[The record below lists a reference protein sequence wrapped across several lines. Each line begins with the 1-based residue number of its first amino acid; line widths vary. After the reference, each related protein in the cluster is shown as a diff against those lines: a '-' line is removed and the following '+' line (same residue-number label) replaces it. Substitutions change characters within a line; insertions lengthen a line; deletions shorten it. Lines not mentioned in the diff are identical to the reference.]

1 MKKLAVIIAVCMVAA
16 ATLCGC
22 GGSNG
27 NSSSSDSTSKTSSA
41 SSQDKDSSS
50 SDTSEEETEAEAE
63 EETEAE
69 AEDVTEEEAS
79 EDAAPYTGV
88 TWKLTNII
96 DAEGNTQTID
106 EYCVA
111 NGLKEGSLETTYEFA
126 EDGTAVGTLNGVKM
140 EFTYTADGNQIT
152 SSVTTKDPST
162 GEDVTTTSV
171 FTYDAD
177 NDILTITDENTGLT
191 SVFEKA

>member
-63 EETEAE
+63 
-69 AEDVTEEEAS
+69 DVTEEEAS
-79 EDAAPYTGV
+79 EDAAAYTGV

>member
-27 NSSSSDSTSKTSSA
+27 NSSSSDNTSKTSSA

-50 SDTSEEETEAEAE
+50 SDKSEEATEAE
-63 EETEAE
+63 TEDA
-69 AEDVTEEEAS
+69 TEEEAS
-79 EDAAPYTGV
+79 EAAAPYTGV

-191 SVFEKA
+191 SIFEKA

>member
-27 NSSSSDSTSKTSSA
+27 NSSSSGSSSQTSSA

-50 SDTSEEETEAEAE
+50 SDTSEEETEAEV
-63 EETEAE
+63 
-69 AEDVTEEEAS
+69 EDVTEEEAS
-79 EDAAPYTGV
+79 EDAAAYTGV

>member
-50 SDTSEEETEAEAE
+50 SDKSEEA
-63 EETEAE
+63 TEAE
-69 AEDVTEEEAS
+69 AEDATEEEAS
-79 EDAAPYTGV
+79 EAAAPYTGV

>member
-50 SDTSEEETEAEAE
+50 SDTSEKETETETEAE
-63 EETEAE
+63 TEDA
-69 AEDVTEEEAS
+69 TEEEAS
-79 EDAAPYTGV
+79 EAAAAYTGV

-140 EFTYTADGNQIT
+140 EFPYTADGNQIT

>member
-50 SDTSEEETEAEAE
+50 SDTSEKETET
-63 EETEAE
+63 ETEAE

-79 EDAAPYTGV
+79 EAAAAYTGV

-111 NGLKEGSLETTYEFA
+111 NGLKEGSLETTYECA

-140 EFTYTADGNQIT
+140 ELPYTADGNQIT

>member
-50 SDTSEEETEAEAE
+50 SDTSEEETEAE
-63 EETEAE
+63 TEAE
-69 AEDVTEEEAS
+69 TEEEAS
-79 EDAAPYTGV
+79 EDAAAYTGV

-140 EFTYTADGNQIT
+140 EFPYTADGNQIT

>member
-22 GGSNG
+22 GGSNS
-27 NSSSSDSTSKTSSA
+27 NSSSSDNTSKTSSA

-50 SDTSEEETEAEAE
+50 SDTSEKETET
-63 EETEAE
+63 ETEAE

-79 EDAAPYTGV
+79 EAAAAYTGV

>member
-22 GGSNG
+22 GGYNG

-50 SDTSEEETEAEAE
+50 SDTSEKETETETEAE
-63 EETEAE
+63 TEDA
-69 AEDVTEEEAS
+69 TEEEAS
-79 EDAAPYTGV
+79 EAAAAYTGV

>member
-50 SDTSEEETEAEAE
+50 SDTSEKETETETEAE
-63 EETEAE
+63 TEAE
-69 AEDVTEEEAS
+69 TEEEAS
-79 EDAAPYTGV
+79 EDAAAYTGV
-88 TWKLTNII
+88 TWKLTNVI

-140 EFTYTADGNQIT
+140 EFPYTADGNQIT

>member
-27 NSSSSDSTSKTSSA
+27 NSSSSGSSSQTSSA

-63 EETEAE
+63 
-69 AEDVTEEEAS
+69 DVTEEEAS
-79 EDAAPYTGV
+79 EDAAAYTGV

-177 NDILTITDENTGLT
+177 NDILTVTDENTGLT
-191 SVFEKA
+191 SVFEKT

>member
-50 SDTSEEETEAEAE
+50 SDTSEKETETEAE
-63 EETEAE
+63 TEAE
-69 AEDVTEEEAS
+69 TEEEAS
-79 EDAAPYTGV
+79 EDAAAYTGV
-88 TWKLTNII
+88 TWKLTNVI

-140 EFTYTADGNQIT
+140 EFPYTADGNQIT

>member
-27 NSSSSDSTSKTSSA
+27 NSSSPDSSSQTNSA

-50 SDTSEEETEAEAE
+50 SDTSEEETEAE
-63 EETEAE
+63 TEAE
-69 AEDVTEEEAS
+69 TEEEAS
-79 EDAAPYTGV
+79 EDAAAYTGV

-177 NDILTITDENTGLT
+177 NDILTITDETTGLT

>member
-27 NSSSSDSTSKTSSA
+27 NSSSSGSSSQTSSA

-63 EETEAE
+63 
-69 AEDVTEEEAS
+69 DVTEEEAS
-79 EDAAPYTGV
+79 EDAATYTGV

-177 NDILTITDENTGLT
+177 NDILTVTDENTGLT

>member
-50 SDTSEEETEAEAE
+50 SDKSEEATEAE
-63 EETEAE
+63 TEDA
-69 AEDVTEEEAS
+69 TEEEAS

-171 FTYDAD
+171 FTNDAD

>member
-50 SDTSEEETEAEAE
+50 SDKSEKET
-63 EETEAE
+63 ETEAE

-191 SVFEKA
+191 SVFERA

>member
-22 GGSNG
+22 GGSNS

-50 SDTSEEETEAEAE
+50 SGTSEKETET
-63 EETEAE
+63 ETEAE

-79 EDAAPYTGV
+79 EDAAAYTGV

-140 EFTYTADGNQIT
+140 EFPYTADGNQIT

>member
-27 NSSSSDSTSKTSSA
+27 NSSSSGSSSQTSSA

-63 EETEAE
+63 
-69 AEDVTEEEAS
+69 DVTEEEAS
-79 EDAAPYTGV
+79 EDAAAYTGV

>member
-27 NSSSSDSTSKTSSA
+27 NSSSSGSSSQTNSA

-50 SDTSEEETEAEAE
+50 SDTSEEETEAE
-63 EETEAE
+63 TEAE
-69 AEDVTEEEAS
+69 TEEEAS
-79 EDAAPYTGV
+79 EDAAAYTGV

-177 NDILTITDENTGLT
+177 NDILTVTDENTGLT

>member
-27 NSSSSDSTSKTSSA
+27 NSSSSDSSSKTSSA

-50 SDTSEEETEAEAE
+50 SDTSEKETET
-63 EETEAE
+63 ETEAE

-79 EDAAPYTGV
+79 EASEAAAAYTGV

>member
-1 MKKLAVIIAVCMVAA
+1 MKKLAVIITVCMVAA

-22 GGSNG
+22 GGSNS
-27 NSSSSDSTSKTSSA
+27 NSSSSDSSSKTSSA

-50 SDTSEEETEAEAE
+50 SDTSEEATEAE
-63 EETEAE
+63 T
-69 AEDVTEEEAS
+69 EDVTEEEAS
-79 EDAAPYTGV
+79 EDAAAYTGV

-177 NDILTITDENTGLT
+177 NDILTVTDENTGLT

>member
-50 SDTSEEETEAEAE
+50 SDTSEKETET
-63 EETEAE
+63 ETEAE

-79 EDAAPYTGV
+79 EAAAPYTGV

>member
-27 NSSSSDSTSKTSSA
+27 NSSSSDNTSKTSSA

-50 SDTSEEETEAEAE
+50 SDKSEEATEAE
-63 EETEAE
+63 TEDA
-69 AEDVTEEEAS
+69 TEEEAS
-79 EDAAPYTGV
+79 EAAAPYTGV

-177 NDILTITDENTGLT
+177 NDFLTITDENTGLT

>member
-50 SDTSEEETEAEAE
+50 SDTSEKETET
-63 EETEAE
+63 ETEAE

-79 EDAAPYTGV
+79 EAAAAYTGV

-140 EFTYTADGNQIT
+140 EFPYTADGNQIT

>member
-27 NSSSSDSTSKTSSA
+27 NSSSSDNTSKTSSA

-50 SDTSEEETEAEAE
+50 SDKSEEATEAE
-63 EETEAE
+63 TEDA
-69 AEDVTEEEAS
+69 TEEEAS
-79 EDAAPYTGV
+79 EAAAPYTGV

>member
-27 NSSSSDSTSKTSSA
+27 NNSSSGSSSQTSSA

-63 EETEAE
+63 
-69 AEDVTEEEAS
+69 DVTEEEAS
-79 EDAAPYTGV
+79 EDAAAYTGV

-152 SSVTTKDPST
+152 SSVTTKDPTT

-177 NDILTITDENTGLT
+177 NDILTVTDENTGLT

>member
-50 SDTSEEETEAEAE
+50 SDTSEKETET
-63 EETEAE
+63 ETEAE

-79 EDAAPYTGV
+79 EAAAAYTGV

-140 EFTYTADGNQIT
+140 DFPYTADGNQIT

>member
-50 SDTSEEETEAEAE
+50 SDTSEKETET
-63 EETEAE
+63 ETEAE

-79 EDAAPYTGV
+79 EAAAAYTGV

-140 EFTYTADGNQIT
+140 EFPYTANGNQIT

-162 GEDVTTTSV
+162 GENVTTTSV

>member
-22 GGSNG
+22 GGSDS
-27 NSSSSDSTSKTSSA
+27 NSSSSNSSSQTSSA

-50 SDTSEEETEAEAE
+50 SDTSEEETEAE
-63 EETEAE
+63 TEAE
-69 AEDVTEEEAS
+69 TEES
-79 EDAAPYTGV
+79 SSSDAAAYTGV

-126 EDGTAVGTLNGVKM
+126 EDGTAVGALNGVK
-140 EFTYTADGNQIT
+140 FDCTYTADGNQIT
-152 SSVTTKDPST
+152 ASATTKDPTT

>member
-22 GGSNG
+22 GGSNS

-50 SDTSEEETEAEAE
+50 SDTSEEATEAE
-63 EETEAE
+63 TEDA
-69 AEDVTEEEAS
+69 TEEEAS
-79 EDAAPYTGV
+79 EAAAPYTGV

-126 EDGTAVGTLNGVKM
+126 EDGTLVATLNGVKM
-140 EFTYTADGNQIT
+140 DFTYTADGNQIT
-152 SSVTTKDPST
+152 SSVTTQDPST

>member
-50 SDTSEEETEAEAE
+50 SDTSEKETET
-63 EETEAE
+63 ETEAE

-79 EDAAPYTGV
+79 EAAAAYTGV

-140 EFTYTADGNQIT
+140 EFPYTADGNQIT

-171 FTYDAD
+171 FTYDAN

>member
-50 SDTSEEETEAEAE
+50 SDTSEKETET
-63 EETEAE
+63 ETEAE

-79 EDAAPYTGV
+79 EAAAAYTGV

-140 EFTYTADGNQIT
+140 EFPYTANGNQIT

>member
-50 SDTSEEETEAEAE
+50 SDTSEKETETA
-63 EETEAE
+63 TEAE

-79 EDAAPYTGV
+79 EDAAAYTGV

-140 EFTYTADGNQIT
+140 EFPYTADGNQIT
-152 SSVTTKDPST
+152 SSVTTKDPTT

>member
-27 NSSSSDSTSKTSSA
+27 NSSSPDSSSQTNSA

-50 SDTSEEETEAEAE
+50 SDTSEKETET
-63 EETEAE
+63 ETEAE

-79 EDAAPYTGV
+79 EDAAAYTGV

-140 EFTYTADGNQIT
+140 EFPYTADGNQIT

>member
-27 NSSSSDSTSKTSSA
+27 NNSSSGSSSQTSSA

-63 EETEAE
+63 
-69 AEDVTEEEAS
+69 DVTEEEAS
-79 EDAAPYTGV
+79 EDAAAYTGV

>member
-50 SDTSEEETEAEAE
+50 SDTSEKETET
-63 EETEAE
+63 ETEAE

-79 EDAAPYTGV
+79 EAAAAYTGV

-140 EFTYTADGNQIT
+140 EFPYTADGNQIT

-191 SVFEKA
+191 SVFERA

>member
-27 NSSSSDSTSKTSSA
+27 NSSSSGSSSQTSSA

-63 EETEAE
+63 
-69 AEDVTEEEAS
+69 DVTEEEAS
-79 EDAAPYTGV
+79 EDAAAYTGV

-177 NDILTITDENTGLT
+177 NDILTVTDENTGLT

>member
-27 NSSSSDSTSKTSSA
+27 NSSSSGSSSQTSSA

-63 EETEAE
+63 
-69 AEDVTEEEAS
+69 DVTEEEAS
-79 EDAAPYTGV
+79 EDAAAYTGE

>member
-27 NSSSSDSTSKTSSA
+27 NSSSSGSSSQTSSA

-63 EETEAE
+63 
-69 AEDVTEEEAS
+69 DVTEEEAS
-79 EDAAPYTGV
+79 EAAAAYTGA

>member
-50 SDTSEEETEAEAE
+50 SDTSEEETET
-63 EETEAE
+63 ETEAE
-69 AEDVTEEEAS
+69 AEDATEEETS
-79 EDAAPYTGV
+79 EDAAAYTGV